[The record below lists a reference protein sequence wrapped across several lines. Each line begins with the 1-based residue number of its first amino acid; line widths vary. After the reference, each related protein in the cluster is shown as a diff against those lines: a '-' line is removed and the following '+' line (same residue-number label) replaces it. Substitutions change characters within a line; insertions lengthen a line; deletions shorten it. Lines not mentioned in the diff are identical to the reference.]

1 MEVLLANKANILT
14 CIRYSRAKLMNEN
27 STSDTENAVGR
38 IGLVDSPSSSST
50 SIQISSKSPPSGM
63 ALRDMVSLRTPQFIK
78 SKYQKIDENAES
90 KNELVSDV
98 ANSL

>member
-1 MEVLLANKANILT
+1 
-14 CIRYSRAKLMNEN
+14 MNEN
-27 STSDTENAVGR
+27 SASGTENAVDR

-50 SIQISSKSPPSGM
+50 SIQISSKSSPSGM
-63 ALRDMVSLRTPQFIK
+63 VLRDMVSLRTPQFVK